1 MQGMHEYVR
10 CMTCVGSEPKLV
22 VVGDNGAAQHADT
35 SHQLA
40 NALSL
45 SIWDMTDPFDPVL
58 NAWVTNQ
65 QVGFCHTAGIWFL
78 DKTMAAN
85 C

>member
-10 CMTCVGSEPKLV
+10 CMTCVEGERQV
-22 VVGDNGAAQHADT
+22 IVVGDNGAAQHAGT
-35 SHQLA
+35 SHKLA

-45 SIWDMTDPFDPVL
+45 SIWDMSDPTAPAL
-58 NAWVTNQ
+58 NALATNQ
-65 QVGFCHTAGIWFL
+65 QVGCLLFCTHSI
-78 DKTMAAN
+78 